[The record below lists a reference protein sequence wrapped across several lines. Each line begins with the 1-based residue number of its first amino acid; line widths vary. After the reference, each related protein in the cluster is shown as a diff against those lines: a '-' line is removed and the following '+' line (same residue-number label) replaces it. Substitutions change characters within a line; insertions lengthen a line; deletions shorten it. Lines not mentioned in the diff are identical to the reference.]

1 MNFDPQRRSKLSC
14 PTKRKPRMKN
24 SSAISRC
31 AGLAFGVLALGMV
44 GVAHSAAG
52 ADGAGRSL
60 GAPGGP
66 GADASL
72 IMQRLREL
80 RPDLPIEEVRPAPM
94 PGMFGVELAG
104 GQILYVTAD
113 ARYLFAGD
121 LYELGDTDL
130 INLAEQQRIAKR
142 LELMAT
148 VPMDEQLVFSPQGV
162 TRASISV
169 FTDVDCGYCR
179 KLHLEVPQMNAMG
192 IEVRYLAYPR
202 AGIGSESYD
211 KIVTAWCSD
220 DRNEA
225 LTRLKRGEE
234 LAAVT
239 CDNPVA
245 RHYQLGRSV
254 GVTGTPAIVLPDGQL
269 LPGYLSAD
277 ELARTLGIE
286 PS

>member
-1 MNFDPQRRSKLSC
+1 MN
-14 PTKRKPRMKN
+14 KR
-24 SSAISRC
+24 SAISRR
-31 AGLAFGVLALGMV
+31 AGLAFGVLALGMGAASLADGAAPSAGTS
-44 GVAHSAAG
+44 GVDGASG
-52 ADGAGRSL
+52 ADG
-60 GAPGGP
+60 
-66 GADASL
+66 SL

-80 RPDLPIEEVRPAPM
+80 RPDLPIQGVRPAPM

-104 GQILYVTAD
+104 GQILYVSAD
-113 ARYLFAGD
+113 ARYLIAGD
-121 LYELGDTDL
+121 LYELGETDL
-130 INLAEQQRIAKR
+130 VNLAEQQRTAKR

-148 VPMDEQLVFSPQGV
+148 VAMDEQLVFSPQGV

-179 KLHLEVPQMNAMG
+179 KLHLEVPQMNALG

-202 AGIGSESYD
+202 AGIGSASYD

-234 LAAVT
+234 LATVS

-245 RHYQLGRSV
+245 RQYQLGRSL
-254 GVTGTPAIVLPDGQL
+254 GVTGTPAIILPDGQL
-269 LPGYLSAD
+269 LPGYLPAD

>member
-1 MNFDPQRRSKLSC
+1 MN
-14 PTKRKPRMKN
+14 N
-24 SSAISRC
+24 SSAIAKYAS
-31 AGLAFGVLALGMV
+31 LVFGALVLGTT
-44 GVAHSAAG
+44 VAAN
-52 ADGAGRSL
+52 AD
-60 GAPGGP
+60 P
-66 GADASL
+66 GAVTAAVTAVEPDGSL
-72 IMQRLREL
+72 IIQRLREL
-80 RPDLPIEEVRPAPM
+80 RPDLPIEDVRSAPV
-94 PGMFGVELAG
+94 PGMFSVELSG
-104 GQILYVTAD
+104 GQMLYVTAD
-113 ARYLFAGD
+113 ARYLIAGD
-121 LYELGDTDL
+121 LFEMGSEEL
-130 INLAEQQRIAKR
+130 INLAEAQRIEKR
-142 LELMAT
+142 RELMAT
-148 VPMDEQLVFSPQGV
+148 VADDEELIFSPGGV
-162 TRASISV
+162 TKASISV

-234 LAAVT
+234 IAALT

-245 RHYQLGRSV
+245 SQYQLGRKV

-269 LPGYLSAD
+269 LPGYLPAD
-277 ELARTLGIE
+277 DLAKALGIE

>member
-1 MNFDPQRRSKLSC
+1 MVQAELHNETETGMNK
-14 PTKRKPRMKN
+14 

-31 AGLAFGVLALGMV
+31 ARLAFGVLALGMGVVSLADGAAPSV
-44 GVAHSAAG
+44 GASGVEGASG
-52 ADGAGRSL
+52 ADG
-60 GAPGGP
+60 
-66 GADASL
+66 SL

-80 RPDLPIEEVRPAPM
+80 RPDLPIEGVRPAPM

-104 GQILYVTAD
+104 GQILYVSAD
-113 ARYLFAGD
+113 ARYLIAGD
-121 LYELGDTDL
+121 LYELGDSDL
-130 INLAEQQRIAKR
+130 INLAEQQRTAKR

-148 VPMDEQLVFSPQGV
+148 VAMDEQLVFSPQGV

-179 KLHLEVPQMNAMG
+179 KLHLEVPQMNALG

-202 AGIGSESYD
+202 AGIGSASYD

-245 RHYQLGRSV
+245 RQYQLGRSV
-254 GVTGTPAIVLPDGQL
+254 GVTGTPAIILPDGQL
-269 LPGYLSAD
+269 LPGYLPAD
-277 ELARTLGIE
+277 DLARTLGIE